1 MASLSLSP
9 EQRSAI
15 DAFRRDVLE
24 ASLKAPVLV
33 RFTAEWC
40 GPCKQLAPLLD
51 KVVADHGKG
60 RIAHVAIDI
69 DHNRLIA
76 EQFRIQSVPTVYA
89 FLGGQP
95 VDGFVGVKSERELKA
110 FIEKLLAQAP
120 QTDEEAGIEDRVAAA
135 EAVLAAGEAQQAAEL
150 FAALARELPD
160 HAEIAGGYARALLA
174 EGLTDGAEAA
184 LAPFAASTDP
194 AVIKARA
201 ALDLQKSAVPA
212 GDMQMLMQRITTD
225 PADHGA
231 RIDLATALIA
241 AGDRDGAADQLLAA
255 IAADRTWNDGA
266 ARAQLLKLIE
276 AVGLA
281 DPWAVAVRRRLSGIL
296 FS

>member
-1 MASLSLSP
+1 MASLSLSQ
-9 EQRSAI
+9 EQRTAI

-51 KVVADHGKG
+51 KALQEHGKG

-69 DHNRLIA
+69 DNNRLIA

-89 FLGGQP
+89 FVGGQP
-95 VDGFVGVKSERELKA
+95 VDGFVGMKTERELKA
-110 FIEKLLAQAP
+110 FIDKLLAQAP
-120 QTDEEAGIEDRVAAA
+120 PTDEDAGIEDMVAAA
-135 EAVLAAGEAQQAAEL
+135 EAALAAGEAQQAAEL

-174 EGLTDGAEAA
+174 EGRADGAAAA
-184 LAPFAASTDP
+184 LAPFAASSDP
-194 AVIKARA
+194 AILKARA
-201 ALDLQKSAVPA
+201 ALELAQSALPA
-212 GDMQMLMQRITTD
+212 DDIQALKQRIAAD

-231 RIDLATALIA
+231 RIELATALFA
-241 AGDRDGAADQLLAA
+241 AGDRDGAADHLLDA
-255 IAADRTWNDGA
+255 IAADRAWNEGA